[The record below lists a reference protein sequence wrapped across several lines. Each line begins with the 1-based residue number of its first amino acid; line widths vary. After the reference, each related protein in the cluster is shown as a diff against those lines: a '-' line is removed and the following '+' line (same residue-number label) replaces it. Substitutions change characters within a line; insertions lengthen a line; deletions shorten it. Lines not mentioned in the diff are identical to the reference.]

1 MNRTRS
7 ACIRLSL
14 FLVLLA
20 LVQTAS
26 AWHVQADEGADQP
39 RFDVADSMEW
49 PAVSPIAVVLPV
61 VEETSS
67 DDPVSAPAPST
78 ESDAAASPRTT
89 SFPTT
94 PLPFLAASTSPE
106 YLQVYRC

>member
-7 ACIRLSL
+7 ACIRLL
-14 FLVLLA
+14 PFLVLLA

-26 AWHVQADEGADQP
+26 AWHRADVDGIDHS
-39 RFDVADSMEW
+39 RFDVTDSTEW
-49 PAVSPIAVVLPV
+49 PDVSPIAVVLPV
-61 VEETSS
+61 IEEISS
-67 DDPVSAPAPST
+67 DDPVCAAAPSSET
-78 ESDAAASPRTT
+78 GAAGGHRTT
-89 SFPTT
+89 SHRTT